1 MVKVKYEGS
10 LETLS
15 LITEAINN
23 VLIQLK
29 GQDEITFTDSYPIE
43 NSDEIYIDLTDF
55 YLIMSQTNFRT
66 AYNYLVNVMTN
77 SLFKYIITNYK
88 LVSKKEDNADTSEYI
103 LKDGQDLYTYLINK
117 IKKELSSSSK
127 SINPDLIFNAAMKDG
142 ILVEGKHSKES
153 FKKRSSYPNNDF
165 KNFKKID
172 IEEPTHDISNYLDIP
187 KEKLDVN
194 QKRLSYPKST
204 KTKDFKAYFNNL
216 GELSHTP
223 VFKNFD
229 ANKRFS
235 FDDILDS
242 YIKTCNKKNPIPS
255 TDALAQKDSSKSLLT
270 EFLRKKQK
278 NTGKGQ
284 KSYSLEDTISIVTH
298 FYLTRNEHEFLADN
312 SYYHLVCN
320 NHSLN
325 LSEIVL
331 NQGNNQNIA
340 QYFNLM
346 DNHNDKKKLNK
357 DRINLNEKVIEI
369 VNTKL
374 VISHSGRSIPNYDS
388 KYAYKILNYY
398 FNFSFTYL
406 LEYYSLKLQ
415 NLTFSLIKANINNKY
430 TILNFKSL
438 LNSLDSITESINKK
452 SEFILY
458 NSHLT
463 TTQVGANLN
472 NLQHFSVLQNNDSSN
487 HSLLMNYQFSIYP
500 NLASLFTRL
509 K

>member
-15 LITEAINN
+15 LITEALNN
-23 VLIQLK
+23 VLTQLK
-29 GQDEITFTDSYPIE
+29 VQDEITFTDSYPIE
-43 NSDEIYIDLTDF
+43 NPDEIYIDLTDF

-88 LVSKKEDNADTSEYI
+88 LVSKKENNTDTSEYI
-103 LKDGQDLYTYLINK
+103 LKDGQDLYTYLVNK

-127 SINPDLIFNAAMKDG
+127 SISPDLIFNAAMKDG
-142 ILVEGKHSKES
+142 ILIEGKHSKES
-153 FKKRSSYPNNDF
+153 FKKGSHYPNNDF

-172 IEEPTHDISNYLDIP
+172 IKENIHDIYNYLDIP
-187 KEKLDVN
+187 TEKLDYN
-194 QKRLSYPKST
+194 QKRLSYSRST
-204 KTKDFKAYFNNL
+204 KSKNFNAYFNNL
-216 GELSHTP
+216 DELSLTP

-235 FDDILDS
+235 FNDILDS

-255 TDALAQKDSSKSLLT
+255 ADALAQKDSSKSLLT

-278 NTGKGQ
+278 TTEEKQ
-284 KSYSLEDTISIVTH
+284 KSYSLEDTISITTH
-298 FYLTRNEHEFLADN
+298 FYLTRNEREFLADN

-331 NQGNNQNIA
+331 NQGKNQDISK
-340 QYFNLM
+340 YFNLM

-369 VNTKL
+369 VNNIL
-374 VISHSGRSIPNYDS
+374 VISHSGRTIPYYDS

-398 FNFSFTYL
+398 FNFSFTYQ
-406 LEYYSLKLQ
+406 LEYYSFKLQ
-415 NLTFSLIKANINNKY
+415 KLTFSLIKTNINNKY
-430 TILNFKSL
+430 STANFKSL
-438 LNSLDSITESINKK
+438 LSSLDYIIKSIIKENN
-452 SEFILY
+452 LY
-458 NSHLT
+458 SNNCYLK
-463 TTQVGANLN
+463 TTQAGSNLN
-472 NLQHFSVLQNNDSSN
+472 SLQHFNVFKNNDSSN

>member
-88 LVSKKEDNADTSEYI
+88 LVNKKEDNADTSEYI
-103 LKDGQDLYTYLINK
+103 LKDGKDLYTYLINK

-153 FKKRSSYPNNDF
+153 FKKGSYYPNNDF

-172 IEEPTHDISNYLDIP
+172 IEEATHDISNYLDIP
-187 KEKLDVN
+187 TEKFDDN

-242 YIKTCNKKNPIPS
+242 YIKTCNKKIPIPS

-270 EFLRKKQK
+270 EFLRKKPK

-325 LSEIVL
+325 LSEFVL

-369 VNTKL
+369 VNTNL
-374 VISHSGRSIPNYDS
+374 VISHSGRSLPNYDS

-463 TTQVGANLN
+463 TTQVGSNLN

>member
-1 MVKVKYEGS
+1 IP
-10 LETLS
+10 T
-15 LITEAINN
+15 
-23 VLIQLK
+23 
-29 GQDEITFTDSYPIE
+29 
-43 NSDEIYIDLTDF
+43 
-55 YLIMSQTNFRT
+55 R
-66 AYNYLVNVMTN
+66 
-77 SLFKYIITNYK
+77 
-88 LVSKKEDNADTSEYI
+88 
-103 LKDGQDLYTYLINK
+103 
-117 IKKELSSSSK
+117 
-127 SINPDLIFNAAMKDG
+127 
-142 ILVEGKHSKES
+142 
-153 FKKRSSYPNNDF
+153 RSSD
-165 KNFKKID
+165 
-172 IEEPTHDISNYLDIP
+172 L
-187 KEKLDVN
+187 
-194 QKRLSYPKST
+194 
-204 KTKDFKAYFNNL
+204 
-216 GELSHTP
+216 
-223 VFKNFD
+223 
-229 ANKRFS
+229 
-235 FDDILDS
+235 
-242 YIKTCNKKNPIPS
+242 PIPS
-255 TDALAQKDSSKSLLT
+255 TNALAQKDSSKSLLT

-325 LSEIVL
+325 LSEIVI

-369 VNTKL
+369 VNTNL
-374 VISHSGRSIPNYDS
+374 VISHSGRPIPNYDS

-415 NLTFSLIKANINNKY
+415 KLTFSLIKTNTNNKY
-430 TILNFKSL
+430 SILNFKSL
-438 LNSLDSITESINKK
+438 LSSLDSIIESVNKQ
-452 SEFILY
+452 SEFTLY

-463 TTQVGANLN
+463 TTQAGSKLN

>member
-88 LVSKKEDNADTSEYI
+88 LVNKKEDNADTSEYI
-103 LKDGQDLYTYLINK
+103 LKDGKDLYTYLINK

-153 FKKRSSYPNNDF
+153 FKKGSYYPNNDF

-172 IEEPTHDISNYLDIP
+172 IEEATHDISNYLDIP
-187 KEKLDVN
+187 TEKFDDN

-242 YIKTCNKKNPIPS
+242 YIKTCNKKIPIPS
-255 TDALAQKDSSKSLLT
+255 TDALAQKDTSKSLLT
-270 EFLRKKQK
+270 EFLRKKPK

-369 VNTKL
+369 VNTNL
-374 VISHSGRSIPNYDS
+374 VISHSGRSLPNYDS

-463 TTQVGANLN
+463 TTQVGSNLN

>member
-88 LVSKKEDNADTSEYI
+88 LVNKKEDNADTSEYI
-103 LKDGQDLYTYLINK
+103 LKDGKDLYTYLINK

-153 FKKRSSYPNNDF
+153 FKKGSYYPNNDF

-172 IEEPTHDISNYLDIP
+172 IEEATHDISNYLDIP
-187 KEKLDVN
+187 TEKFDDN

-242 YIKTCNKKNPIPS
+242 YIKTCNKKIPIPS

-270 EFLRKKQK
+270 EFLRKKPK

-369 VNTKL
+369 VNTNL
-374 VISHSGRSIPNYDS
+374 VISHSGRSLPNYDS

-463 TTQVGANLN
+463 TTQVGSNLN